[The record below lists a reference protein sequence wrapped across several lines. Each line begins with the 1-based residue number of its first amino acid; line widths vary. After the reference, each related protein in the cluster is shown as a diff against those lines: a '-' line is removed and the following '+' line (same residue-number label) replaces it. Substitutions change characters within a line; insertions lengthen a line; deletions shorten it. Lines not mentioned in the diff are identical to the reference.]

1 MSEKIEEQEEPKVT
15 MSQLR
20 DLHRKFLKPKIA
32 EALRVYRDALPEA
45 NEMSDADRQLV
56 RRRVRE
62 ENFSLKVYARENG
75 LMDVI
80 LSAHAGAS
88 LKPKKNNKKSW
99 SNGVKR
105 AGKSQEVKKGD

>member
-1 MSEKIEEQEEPKVT
+1 MSEEVVTEVQETT
-15 MSQLR
+15 MSEIR
-20 DLHRKFLKPKIA
+20 NLHRKFLKPKIS
-32 EALRVYRDALPEA
+32 EALRVYRDALPEGV
-45 NEMSDADRQLV
+45 EMSDTDRQLV

-80 LSAHAGAS
+80 LSAHAGAN